1 VSIDVKL
8 ILNQKLFLRDPQES
22 SLGRNMISQSI
33 VLIEK
38 LGFELF
44 TFKKLAK
51 EINSTEASI
60 YRYFENKHLLLL
72 YIMSWYWEW
81 INYVIDLNWRNIA
94 DDRQK
99 LSIAIAVIADAS
111 EDEFTQTY
119 IDLKL
124 LHHIVIAE
132 STKAYHTKLVDKENK
147 KGLFLTYKRLAEK
160 LVHLFE
166 ALNPSYPYPRV
177 LASTLLEMANSQ
189 VFFAQHLTRLT
200 DIEVKRED
208 YSELRSVMEY
218 FAFRMI
224 GVKETT

>member
-1 VSIDVKL
+1 MSIDVKL

-22 SLGRNMISQSI
+22 SLGKKIIIQSV

-44 TFKKLAK
+44 TFKKLAH

-72 YIMSWYWEW
+72 YIMTWYWEW
-81 INYVIDLNWRNIA
+81 IDYVIDINWNNI
-94 DDRQK
+94 DDDKQK
-99 LSIAIAVIADAS
+99 LSIAIAIIADAS
-111 EDEFTQTY
+111 EDEFTQTD

-132 STKAYHTKLVDKENK
+132 STKVYHTKLVDKENK
-147 KGLFLTYKRLAEK
+147 KGLFLTYKKLAEK
-160 LVHLFE
+160 FVHLFE

-177 LASTLLEMANSQ
+177 LASTLLEMSNSQ
-189 VFFAQHLTRLT
+189 VFYAQHLNRLT

-208 YSELRSVMEY
+208 YSQLKTVMEH
-218 FAFRMI
+218 FAFNLI
-224 GVKETT
+224 GK